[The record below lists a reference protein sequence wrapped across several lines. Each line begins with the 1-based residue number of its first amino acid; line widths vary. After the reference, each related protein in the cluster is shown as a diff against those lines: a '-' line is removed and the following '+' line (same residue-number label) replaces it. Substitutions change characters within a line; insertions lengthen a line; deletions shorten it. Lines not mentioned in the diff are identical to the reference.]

1 MRAMKKIL
9 FLILIN
15 LTALCCGSEKIV
27 SLSPALTELI
37 FYLGSG
43 SQLIGRS
50 DVCNYPS
57 EAALLPV
64 AGKFAAPHVERILS
78 LKPTLIVT
86 NDLINPN
93 IKTTFEKCN
102 IKTSMLQCRNIAE
115 YRKCVEI
122 LSRILNAGEKGRKEI
137 ERIDNFLKNPPPPL
151 NIKVLWVIWDSPL
164 MVAGK
169 NSLPDEV
176 IRLAGAENIAANV
189 PQPYFKCSYDWLLEQ
204 DIDVIVWS
212 ASPNGWKN
220 RSFWQKMTAVKA
232 NRIIHDLNPDLIQR
246 PGPRIFEGIMLVRQ
260 TLEKMR

>member
-1 MRAMKKIL
+1 MKKIL

-43 SQLIGRS
+43 SRLIGRS

-64 AGKFAAPHVERILS
+64 AGKFADPHVERILS

-137 ERIDNFLKNPPPPL
+137 ERIDNFLK
-151 NIKVLWVIWDSPL
+151 K
-164 MVAGK
+164 GY
-169 NSLPDEV
+169 
-176 IRLAGAENIAANV
+176 NV
-189 PQPYFKCSYDWLLEQ
+189 
-204 DIDVIVWS
+204 
-212 ASPNGWKN
+212 
-220 RSFWQKMTAVKA
+220 VK
-232 NRIIHDLNPDLIQR
+232 
-246 PGPRIFEGIMLVRQ
+246 
-260 TLEKMR
+260 